1 MTFFFHYPLF
11 TFTHGLPH
19 TCQEHRP
26 ATEPSDEEHSLLL
39 GEDARSQDSIAALC
53 IREQGGG
60 GLSIY
65 VMEELLLFPA
75 KSEEQSRKDTD
86 KWRR

>member
-1 MTFFFHYPLF
+1 MLFFGHPLF
-11 TFTHGLPH
+11 IFTRGLPH

-26 ATEPSDEEHSLLL
+26 AKKPSHEEQSLPL
-39 GEDARSQDSIAALC
+39 GEDGRSQDSIDALC
-53 IREQGGG
+53 MCEQGGG

-75 KSEEQSRKDTD
+75 KSEEQSRKDAD
-86 KWRR
+86 GWRR